1 MADLEGTGVGQPLT
15 ILLLEDEP
23 LILLDLEF
31 AVEDYG
37 HNFVSAT
44 CTAQGLDFLAD
55 THIDVAILD
64 VSLGK
69 GETCVPVADA
79 LRTRGIPFIIHSGDL
94 DRRNETI
101 RGLGARVI
109 GKPAASDR
117 VVAEALKELDR
128 DCETAGVG
136 N

>member
-1 MADLEGTGVGQPLT
+1 MGKPLT

-31 AVEDYG
+31 AVEDCG
-37 HNFVSAT
+37 HHFVSAT
-44 CTAQGLDFLAD
+44 CVAQGLDFLVD
-55 THIDVAILD
+55 TDVDVAILD
-64 VSLGK
+64 VSLGR
-69 GETCVPVADA
+69 GETCVPVADD
-79 LRTRGIPFIIHSGDL
+79 LRRRGIPFIIHSGDL

-109 GKPAASDR
+109 GKPASSER

-128 DCETAGVG
+128 DCEAIPSGT
-136 N
+136 